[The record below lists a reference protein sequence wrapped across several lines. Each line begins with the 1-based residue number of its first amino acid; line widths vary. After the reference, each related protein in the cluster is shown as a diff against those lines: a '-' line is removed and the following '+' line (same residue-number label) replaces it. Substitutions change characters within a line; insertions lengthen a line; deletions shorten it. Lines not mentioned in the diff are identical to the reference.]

1 MGLLGDLFS
10 PIGDLINGITGVTS
24 SGNDQFE
31 HQSELNEQSFQHN
44 RQLAHEQFN
53 YQRSLNADA
62 VSNDLRLM
70 EQQNRYN
77 IDMFNREN
85 EYNTPAQQRARMAAA
100 GLNPNFDTPAQVAA
114 SGNGVSP
121 VGVGAGSAG
130 LPSVGSGSAS
140 VGTSSDVIGLIK
152 GIEEVALMDENLKQ
166 NRIKTRNMEKEGLN
180 LDADTSNKYASAGLA
195 NQQAEELIGTG
206 DSIINKNN
214 ADAASSYAE
223 AANKSAA
230 YPYIASEYDAKI
242 ANIISNTNFTDTQKE
257 TMLKELLPK
266 INLMNAQTFYYQSTI
281 EQGWTK
287 LELEGKQIKISAFLA
302 NHLAKK
308 YDAEAWATR
317 YLAPAQKEYYESIKR
332 LNESKAD
339 SEEFNYRLNK
349 IKYGGFEFIYENY
362 PEEYKSLA
370 TKAARDE
377 FNRISEDLRTAKLNN
392 DHKAY
397 ENSQQELDKWYN
409 RILQGWNAI
418 KPNGRPTD
426 WFGTTK

>member
-10 PIGDLINGITGVTS
+10 PIGDLINGITGVKS

-31 HQSELNEQSFQHN
+31 HQSELNRDSFIYNKTLAYDQYRYQNEFNIQSFN
-44 RQLAHEQFN
+44 FDKQLM
-53 YQRSLNADA
+53 SLQD
-62 VSNDLRLM
+62 
-70 EQQNRYN
+70 QYN
-77 IDMFNREN
+77 LAMFNREN

-121 VGVGAGSAG
+121 VGVGAGSVG

-166 NRIKTRNMEKEGLN
+166 NRIKTKNMEKEGLN

-214 ADAASSYAE
+214 ADASNSYAD
-223 AANKSAA
+223 AANKRAA
-230 YPYIASEYDAKI
+230 HPYIASEYDAKI
-242 ANIISNTNFTDTQKE
+242 ANLISNTNLTDTQKE
-257 TMLKELLPK
+257 AVIKELLPK
-266 INLMNAQTFYYQSTI
+266 INLLNAQTYYYQSTI

-302 NHLAKK
+302 NHLAGK
-308 YDAEAWATR
+308 YDAESWATR
-317 YLAPAQKEYYESIKR
+317 YLAPAQKAYFESMRK
-332 LNESKAD
+332 LNDAKAD
-339 SEEFNYRLNK
+339 TEEFNYRLNK
-349 IKYGGFEFIYENY
+349 IKYGGFEYIFEWY
-362 PEEYKSLA
+362 PEEYKALA
-370 TKAARDE
+370 TRYARDE
-377 FNRISEDLRTAKLNN
+377 FNRISEELRTAKLNN
-392 DHKAY
+392 DHQAY
-397 ENSQQELDKWYN
+397 ENAQQEFNEWYD
-409 RILQGWNAI
+409 RILKGWNALSPGGSPSDI
-418 KPNGRPTD
+418 LQLMK
-426 WFGTTK
+426 